1 MTRKVKEMVSG
12 ALVALGIL
20 VLPHGPALAEGSRFE
35 GFHIG
40 AFGGAA
46 ILDSTV
52 TFPARA
58 GQPAATF
65 VDQGGDGF
73 IFGARAGWGTMIS
86 GRAYAGAEGEFLLP
100 YNVTSRLMALGAE
113 YRARLR
119 NEAGL
124 YGRIGYVPDRNAM
137 LYFRAGLTVP
147 RQNFQSVENGAP
159 ANADWTLVP
168 AFGVGGEVHV
178 TQSVAIRF
186 DATYSVP
193 SGANRIESWRMT
205 AGVLWRFTLD
215 GR

>member
-20 VLPHGPALAEGSRFE
+20 LLPLMPALAEGSRFE

-58 GQPAATF
+58 GQPAASF

-73 IFGARAGWGTMIS
+73 IFGARAG
-86 GRAYAGAEGEFLLP
+86 
-100 YNVTSRLMALGAE
+100 V
-113 YRARLR
+113 
-119 NEAGL
+119 
-124 YGRIGYVPDRNAM
+124 
-137 LYFRAGLTVP
+137 TVP
-147 RQNFQSVENGAP
+147 RQSFQSVENGAP
-159 ANADWTLVP
+159 ANADWSLVP
-168 AFGVGGEVHV
+168 AFGLGGEVHV

-186 DATYSVP
+186 DATYSIP

-205 AGVLWRFTLD
+205 AGALWRFTLD
-215 GR
+215 AR

>member
-1 MTRKVKEMVSG
+1 MMAPKVKQIVSG
-12 ALVALGIL
+12 ALVA
-20 VLPHGPALAEGSRFE
+20 VALAGTARAEDSRLA

-52 TFPARA
+52 TLPAAPGR
-58 GQPAATF
+58 PSATF

-73 IFGARAGWGTMIS
+73 VFGLRAGWGRMIED
-86 GRAYAGAEGEFLLP
+86 RAHAGIEAEYLVP

-124 YGRIGYVPDRNAM
+124 YGRIGYAPARDAM
-137 LYFRAGLTVP
+137 VYLRAGVTLP
-147 RQNFQSVENGAP
+147 RQSFRSVAQGVSAG
-159 ANADWTLVP
+159 ADWTLVP
-168 AFGVGGEVHV
+168 AFGLGGEVHV
-178 TQSVAIRF
+178 TERLALRL
-186 DATYSVP
+186 DATYSIP
-193 SGANRIESWRMT
+193 SGENRIESWRMT
-205 AGVLWRFTLD
+205 AGVLWRFG